1 MKKISDKNPK
11 LLLAVFIAIISLLV
25 IGIIYEFVCIK
36 RLEHQISSGNQSCY
50 EYTIDEECAL
60 PCSRV

>member
-36 RLEHQISSGNQSCY
+36 RLERQIVNSNQSCY
-50 EYTIDEECAL
+50 EYTIGAEQRKIL
-60 PCSRV
+60 GHF